1 MIKLIRENISTI
13 IFLISACS
21 ISLAQEISDVK
32 IGIVHSEITKQLLY
46 KNDNSFYPILD
57 WELFFL
63 NKKLSYSVI
72 EDHDLES
79 DNFNEFDVLILPNV
93 EILSD
98 DAIEN
103 LREFLRSR
111 KSILVFGKLGSFNPQ
126 MKTRIPDALEDL
138 TGFKTTKVPVKGKI
152 SENVSFLSPNFLIQD
167 LIENPKFLI
176 LNNFNPLF
184 AEKVPL
190 QSDIIGIYELLEN
203 DLKPLIGAA
212 AIEDEKRKIL
222 WFGFQLSQISLGE
235 GNKPFFDQIILNGI
249 NWLAGNPM
257 VWVNR
262 FPEFNTSA
270 TIFSNWVENINS
282 ALKKTAPI
290 FKKENI
296 PVNFFITPSEINK
309 SFDEIHKLSSAG
321 SINLLFDEFNYLN
334 SDSSQIEFV
343 LEETSRIL
351 KSSSR
356 QEYFGVQNLNSTN
369 MNYNKLKLKKYFD
382 FILSPELKFLYLKS
396 QGELISFQGIT
407 YNFINKP
414 GDLIESGNSNDQH
427 IVNDFYENLS
437 KTSGVIS
444 HIIMEN
450 SSFNFNNSIKETLRL
465 LINFA
470 KVNNSYITTYP
481 ELINW
486 LKIKNNVEVDLI
498 DVKDEAM
505 IKVNVKNIGNVIAE
519 QIGLNIS
526 VPSYYRTLKL
536 HGYDFELNYNSE
548 TGYYYLLIPFLQSQ
562 RTITLMIEYE
572 K

>member
-32 IGIVHSEITKQLLY
+32 IGIVHSELTKQLLY

-103 LREFLRSR
+103 LREFIRSR

-138 TGFKTTKVPVKGKI
+138 TGFKTTELPVKGKI

-167 LIENPKFLI
+167 LIEKPKFLI

-212 AIEDEKRKIL
+212 AIEDEKGKIL

-282 ALKKTAPI
+282 ALKKTVPI
-290 FKKENI
+290 FKEENV

-334 SDSSQIEFV
+334 FDSSQIEFV

-369 MNYNKLKLKKYFD
+369 MNYNKLKIKKYFD
-382 FILSPELKFLYLKS
+382 FILSPKLKFFYLNS
-396 QGELISFQGIT
+396 QEKLISFQGIT
-407 YNFINKP
+407 HNFINKP
-414 GDLIESGNSNDQH
+414 GDLIESDNLNNQQ

-437 KTSGVIS
+437 KTSGVVS
-444 HIIMEN
+444 HIIMDN
-450 SSFNFNNSIKETLRL
+450 SSFNFNKSIKETLRL

-505 IKVNVKNIGNVIAE
+505 IKLNVKNIGNVIAE

-526 VPSYYRTLKL
+526 VPSKYRTLKL

-548 TGYYYLLIPFLQSQ
+548 TAYYYLLIPFLQSQ